1 MMTRKH
7 FIRIASILNES
18 DAHID
23 LIEKFAD
30 YFSELNPNFNY
41 QKFLDASTGDLFK
54 WIITIWH

>member
-54 WIITIWH
+54 